1 MIARHTPLGPRD
13 TPALPAETGDLA
25 FAGLDMRAPPL
36 VPAGFVSDALNLRLV
51 EGVYET
57 RRGWAAPVWTRY
69 ASDDFPYRASYLRD
83 DDAAYTAA
91 YRTTY
96 GGGVFTDPGA
106 EGDTWIVRICAAALV
121 FTRETEIGRIVPFAP
136 GLTVSAACQVFQ
148 NFNQLIFVR
157 GGGQTSL
164 KWSGD
169 WSDPVTELV
178 PSSVASGY
186 AAVPTASYGLAW
198 RERTVLLSGRD
209 DLVISAIADST
220 QYDVLAGLEY
230 VNRGR
235 GDTLRAAV
243 PIGASSLLVLKSQ
256 SLHVYT
262 SLSGD
267 LSDARL
273 DTQPVEMQFDS
284 PATAIAADGKV
295 WWLDRRGV
303 RTAEIAATDS
313 ANNVLL
319 RIDSTVSDRIAPL
332 IRRIAWRYAA
342 LFSAAVTTERIYFAV
357 ALDQQTTPQTLLV
370 WNRQTQTWESY
381 DQWNTTTLGGFS
393 VLAFAPAVPWL
404 NEPRLFALDAIGRQ
418 ACEGYHL
425 GEDLIG
431 YTGTVP
437 TRAAITATLTTRGYT
452 GGTADPKKFMRAQVQ
467 LDTWSPYTGLT
478 AVFDGPAESQFLG
491 FITRARSQYF
501 TSKADF
507 LTSNINGDFS
517 VARRQDYSVVLSAT
531 PASGYAAWAEGAAYV
546 LNDNVFLLENGR
558 NYRATQSSTG
568 LQTNVPGQA
577 PAYWRK
583 LSTGTS
589 TNPTWASGNA
599 YTVGMQV
606 VYQHT
611 YECIAD
617 HTASYGTDPIHHPEY
632 WTDLGL
638 DTGSVRFYLGTPGV
652 PATLSAYHSADVDRD
667 GVISFREFERVLDLY
682 NYRSGATRTGEYH
695 TDPLAYSGYAPGPGA
710 ITTYHSADTTQNG
723 RISLSE
729 LTRVIELLN
738 STGGAYHV
746 EAGTEDGFAP
756 GAGTDPGTPAG
767 GDGLRLEDFQTA
779 IERRDLGREAAWCQ
793 LSISNYSGAIKIRAI
808 DLEAAPGPRANLRH
822 S

>member
-1 MIARHTPLGPRD
+1 MLPRHTPLGPRD
-13 TPALPAETGDLA
+13 TPALAAETGDLA
-25 FAGLDMRAPPL
+25 FAGVDMRAPPL
-36 VPAGFVSDALNLRLV
+36 VPPGFVSTALNLRLV
-51 EGVYET
+51 EGVYES
-57 RRGWAAPVWTRY
+57 RRGWAAPAWSRY
-69 ASDDFPYRASYLRD
+69 ASEDFPYRSSYLRD
-83 DDAAYTAA
+83 DDAAYIAA
-91 YRTTY
+91 YATTY
-96 GGGVFTDPGA
+96 GGGVFADPGT
-106 EGDTWIVRICAAALV
+106 EGDTWIVRICATALV

-148 NFNQLIFVR
+148 NFNQLILVR

-164 KWSGD
+164 VWSGD
-169 WSDPVTELV
+169 WSDSVTELV

-273 DTQPVEMQFDS
+273 DTQPAEMQFDS

-313 ANNVLL
+313 ANKVLL

-357 ALDQQTTPQTLLV
+357 ALDQQTAPQTLLV

-381 DQWNTTTLGGFS
+381 DQWDTTSLGGFS

-404 NEPRLFALDAIGRQ
+404 NEPRLFAIDAAGRQ
-418 ACEGYHL
+418 ACAAYHL
-425 GEDLIG
+425 GEDLVG

-437 TRAAITATLTTRGYT
+437 TRAAITSTLTTRGYT
-452 GGTADPKKFMRAQVQ
+452 GGTADPKKFVRAQVQ
-467 LDTWSPYTGLT
+467 LDTWNPTATLT
-478 AVFDGPAESQFLG
+478 AVFDGPGETQSLAA
-491 FITRARSQYF
+491 IARDRSKYF
-501 TSKADF
+501 TSRADF
-507 LTSNINGDFS
+507 LTSNINGDFHT
-517 VARRQDYSVVLSAT
+517 ARRQDYSVALTST
-531 PASGYAAWAEGAAYV
+531 PPSGYSAWAFGLSYV
-546 LNDNVFLLENGR
+546 ANDNVFLIDNGH

-568 LQTNVPGQA
+568 LYTNVPGQA

-583 LSTGTS
+583 VSTGTS
-589 TNPTWASGNA
+589 TNPTWAQGNL
-599 YTVGMQV
+599 YGVGMRV

-611 YECIAD
+611 YECIAS
-617 HTASYGTDPIHHPEY
+617 HNSNYGTDPIHHPEY

-638 DTGSVRFYLGTPGV
+638 DGGADNPYLGRPGV
-652 PATLSAYHSADVDRD
+652 RATLSAYHSADADRD
-667 GVISFREFERVLDLY
+667 GVISFREYERVLDLY
-682 NYRSGATRTGEYH
+682 SYRSGGVRTGEYH

-710 ITTYHSADTTQNG
+710 IITYHSADTTQNG
-723 RISLSE
+723 RISLFE
-729 LTRVIELLN
+729 LTRVTELLN
-738 STGGAYHV
+738 TSNGAYHV
-746 EAGTEDGFAP
+746 QAGTEDGFAP
-756 GAGTDPGTPAG
+756 GADPAIPAG
-767 GDGLRLEDFQTA
+767 PDGLRLEDFQTA

-793 LSISNYSGAIKIRAI
+793 LSLTNTTGALKIRAI

>member
-1 MIARHTPLGPRD
+1 MIARHTPIGRRD
-13 TPALPAETGDLA
+13 TSDLPAETGDLA
-25 FAGLDMRAPPL
+25 FAGIDMRAPPL

-69 ASDDFPYRASYLRD
+69 ASADFPYRASYLRD

-148 NFNQLIFVR
+148 NFNQLILVR

-164 KWSGD
+164 VWSGS
-169 WSDPVTELV
+169 WSDAVSELV

-313 ANNVLL
+313 ANKVLL

-357 ALDQQTTPQTLLV
+357 ALDQQTAPQTLLV

-381 DQWNTTTLGGFS
+381 DQWATTTLGGFS
-393 VLAFAPAVPWL
+393 VLAFAPSVPWL
-404 NEPRLFALDAIGRQ
+404 NEPRLFALDATGRQ
-418 ACEGYHL
+418 ACATYHL
-425 GEDLIG
+425 GEDLVG

-437 TRAAITATLTTRGYT
+437 TRAAITSTLTTRGYT
-452 GGTADPKKFMRAQVQ
+452 GGTADPKKFVRAQVQ
-467 LDTWSPYTGLT
+467 LDTWNPATSLT
-478 AVFDGPAESQFLG
+478 AVFDGPGETQSLAA
-491 FITRARSQYF
+491 IARDRSKYF

-507 LTSNINGDFS
+507 LTSNINGDFY
-517 VARRQDYSVVLSAT
+517 VPRRQDYSVVLSAT

-546 LNDNVFLLENGR
+546 LNDNVFLLENAH

-577 PAYWRK
+577 PAFWRK

-589 TNPTWASGNA
+589 VNPTWASGNV

-606 VYQHT
+606 VYHNT
-611 YECIAD
+611 YECIAA

-638 DTGSVRFYLGTPGV
+638 DGGSDNPYLGRPAV

-667 GVISFREFERVLDLY
+667 AVISFREYERVVDLY
-682 NYRSGATRTGEYH
+682 NYRSGTTRTGEYH

-710 ITTYHSADTTQNG
+710 ITTYHSADTDQNG
-723 RISLSE
+723 RISLFE

-738 STGGAYHV
+738 ASGGAYHV

-793 LSISNYSGAIKIRAI
+793 LSISNYSGAVKIRAI